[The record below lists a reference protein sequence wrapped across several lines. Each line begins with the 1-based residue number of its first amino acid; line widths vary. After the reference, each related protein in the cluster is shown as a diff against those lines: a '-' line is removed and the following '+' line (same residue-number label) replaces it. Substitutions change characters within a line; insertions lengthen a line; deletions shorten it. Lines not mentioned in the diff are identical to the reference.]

1 MNKKISV
8 VINYRNDDYYEDCL
22 SRISK
27 SLNMNLYFLEKI
39 GMKSLV
45 DFNIVDWGSIKP
57 LHDSVEVFSKF
68 KENINFFY
76 VEKKIADQLSVD
88 QPNKFHL
95 DKSPNLGFRMSKGEF
110 ILQTG
115 CDQIISRSGWFNLLN
130 LLKEKEKFSFDID
143 NTLFYIPRK
152 KIDLEFYE
160 KDPSI
165 EIFERYI
172 NYSDFTAMK
181 FKTPG
186 FYLGGGYC
194 LMCNRKIIEKLN
206 GHTEVNIPGSAND
219 LDFNTRIKKLGV
231 DQVDCSGLG
240 VNLFKFPSKLN
251 SKRNLLLY
259 KSKKTRFFPNLSKS
273 IKPNDENW
281 GLKNEKIEIKTPNK
295 LIDTL
300 IKSKDENFFINHE
313 IDNKFSILK
322 QLSLLSKF
330 EDVSFDFKEWNLIF
344 QLTKI
349 IKLSRVFSLIE
360 FGFENINRL
369 NVIGKEHKSLEILSF
384 DINCLKLNN
393 NYTNRLLKVQNSLS
407 NNRFAKFIALNS
419 DNFEEFEKWI
429 KKIKFERYANL
440 YLINLSSVE
449 SNNLSIKI
457 EEQIKEIK
465 DYVSIIIF
473 YNSKKN
479 KNLYI
484 PNISQ
489 NYKNIFSSKN
499 TEIFI
504 NNDIENKNNYFEKII
519 LKFNYLNYL
528 SLSFIY
534 SIYTIYNKTTFLL
547 KKIHRSIFQF
557 KY

>member
-504 NNDIENKNNYFEKII
+504 NNNIENKNNYFEKII